1 MRKAREKRAKAEADF
16 VERARAW
23 AEAKS
28 KEEADIA
35 RLSDKAR

>member
-1 MRKAREKRAKAEADF
+1 MRKATQERAKADAEF

-28 KEEADIA
+28 KEETEIA
-35 RLSDKAR
+35 RLADKAR